1 VSPRYFS
8 NYLPIFR
15 KLIFVTTY
23 SFSSKVVS
31 PKALTYYPSR
41 LVKGNPRK
49 AFRRFNDI
57 LS

>member
-8 NYLPIFR
+8 NYLPVFR
-15 KLIFVTTY
+15 KSIFVTTC
-23 SFSSKVVS
+23 SFLSEVVS

-41 LVKGNPRK
+41 LVEGNLRK
-49 AFRRFNDI
+49 AFYGFNDI